1 MAKLTRLEV
10 LDQVRLP
17 KAERVRLLGQ
27 TPLEPGE
34 ASVMVRIRAPRKII
48 DALLK
53 LTPGERGEVVRLGL
67 EARASSVGTKGDS
80 QHGT

>member
-17 KAERVRLLGQ
+17 KSERVRLLGQ

-34 ASVMVRIRAPRKII
+34 ASVNVRIRAPQGAI
-48 DALLK
+48 DKLLK
-53 LTPGERGEVVRLGL
+53 LTPAQRGEALTLGL
-67 EARASSVGTKGDS
+67 EARASTVGTKGEP
-80 QHGT
+80 